1 MASPRLAET
10 CRPRSGGSDKLLPFS
25 SVSHFV
31 KVGQPVRILRQPGV
45 GICGIEMM
53 STEFTI
59 W

>member
-1 MASPRLAET
+1 VRLIPA
-10 CRPRSGGSDKLLPFS
+10 SDKLLPFS

-31 KVGQPVRILRQPGV
+31 KVVQPVRILRQPGT

-53 STEFTI
+53 SMEFTI